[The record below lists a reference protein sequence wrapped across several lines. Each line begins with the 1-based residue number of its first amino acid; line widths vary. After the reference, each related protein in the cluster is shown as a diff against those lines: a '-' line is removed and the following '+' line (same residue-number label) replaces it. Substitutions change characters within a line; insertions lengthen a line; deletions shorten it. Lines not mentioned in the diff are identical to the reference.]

1 MTAPINRLCVYCGSG
16 PGKNPAYLK
25 AAHLLGQSMAKAGI
39 GLVYGGGSLGLM
51 GQVAKSVLDG
61 GGHVTGIIPEFLVQ
75 RERMLEGVNELVVT
89 RSMHERKTAM
99 FEQSTGFVALPGGM
113 GTLEELAEISTWAQ
127 LGQHAKPIIVAN
139 IGGYWDPLLALLAH
153 MRVENFIREGMEV
166 LLDVANTVEDVVPL
180 YEHRLANA
188 HNLVPVQMLK
198 DRL

>member
-1 MTAPINRLCVYCGSG
+1 MTTPKHRLCVYCGSG
-16 PGKNPAYLK
+16 PGKNPAYMK
-25 AAHLLGQSMAKAGI
+25 AADALGHAMANAGI
-39 GLVYGGGSLGLM
+39 GLVYGGGGMGLM
-51 GQVAKSVLDG
+51 GQVAKGVLAG

-99 FEQSTGFVALPGGM
+99 FEQATGFVALPGGM

-139 IGGYWDPLLALLAH
+139 IDGYWDPLLALLSH
-153 MRVENFIREGMEV
+153 MRSESFIREGMEV
-166 LLDVANTVEDVVPL
+166 LLDVAATVEDVVPL
-180 YEHRLANA
+180 YELRLANA
-188 HNLVPVQMLK
+188 HKLVPVQMIK